1 MLAGNI
7 ASNNSLG
14 IYLQDSGN
22 NIITN
27 NTAYSNICGI
37 YLYSPSNNTIYNNYF
52 NNTNNAYDDGD
63 NIGNITKTDGT
74 NIIAGSWLGGNY
86 WSDYTGEDSD
96 GNGLGDTQIPYNSSS
111 GIRNGGDWLPLVMS
125 APEATRISPSPHNQ
139 NRLTVG

>member
-74 NIIAGSWLGGNY
+74 NIIAGS
-86 WSDYTGEDSD
+86 
-96 GNGLGDTQIPYNSSS
+96 
-111 GIRNGGDWLPLVMS
+111 
-125 APEATRISPSPHNQ
+125 
-139 NRLTVG
+139 